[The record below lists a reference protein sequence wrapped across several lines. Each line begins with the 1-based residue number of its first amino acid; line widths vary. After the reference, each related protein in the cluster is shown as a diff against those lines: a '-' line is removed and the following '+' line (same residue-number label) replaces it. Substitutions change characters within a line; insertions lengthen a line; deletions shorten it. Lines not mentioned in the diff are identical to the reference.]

1 MGVQYLDW
9 NLYEF
14 GNEPF
19 LVVDRDAAPWLFLHT
34 GLRNGSHFGNFGIEI
49 DARTSFSPSGTR
61 VLATLPNIFGPGKT
75 AEMTYLTT
83 SSGAKVF
90 SAGAFTLGGSALV
103 PPMRELTAN
112 LWQELVEP

>member
-1 MGVQYLDW
+1 
-9 NLYEF
+9 
-14 GNEPF
+14 
-19 LVVDRDAAPWLFLHT
+19 
-34 GLRNGSHFGNFGIEI
+34 
-49 DARTSFSPSGTR
+49 
-61 VLATLPNIFGPGKT
+61 
-75 AEMTYLTT
+75 MTYLTT